1 MMTVTSNSLGFSCP
15 DFLGALELPT
25 MLQTQGLG
33 VSLPSP
39 GTLFPSIHVP
49 RSLTSFG

>member
-1 MMTVTSNSLGFSCP
+1 MMTVTGNSLGFSCP
-15 DFLGALELPT
+15 GFPGALELPT

-39 GTLFPSIHVP
+39 GTLFPSSHVP
-49 RSLTSFG
+49 HSLASFG